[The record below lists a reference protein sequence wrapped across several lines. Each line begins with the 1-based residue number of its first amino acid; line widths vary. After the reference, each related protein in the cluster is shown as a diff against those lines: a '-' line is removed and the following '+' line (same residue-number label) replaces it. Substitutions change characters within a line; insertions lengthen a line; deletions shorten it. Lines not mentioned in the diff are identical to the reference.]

1 VTDSQI
7 PPNVF
12 ANAQK
17 DSTDVRT
24 DAMAKYA
31 LGDVVV
37 KDKMIS
43 GVVRA
48 IFTTLD
54 GKLRYAVENDDAV
67 DFVEEG
73 RLSRDLKGTL
83 AA

>member
-12 ANAQK
+12 ASSK
-17 DSTDVRT
+17 RFDTHGRT

-37 KDKMIS
+37 KDKKIS
-43 GVVRA
+43 VVVRA

-73 RLSRDLKGTL
+73 RLSRDLKGAL